1 MQEFYEK
8 TIDLAMPDEL
18 EGRSQEDK
26 VPNSDDTVEVRVS
39 LKRL

>member
-8 TIDLAMPDEL
+8 TIDSAMPDEL
-18 EGRSQEDK
+18 EGRSQEDE
-26 VPNSDDTVEVRVS
+26 VPKSDDTVVVRVS